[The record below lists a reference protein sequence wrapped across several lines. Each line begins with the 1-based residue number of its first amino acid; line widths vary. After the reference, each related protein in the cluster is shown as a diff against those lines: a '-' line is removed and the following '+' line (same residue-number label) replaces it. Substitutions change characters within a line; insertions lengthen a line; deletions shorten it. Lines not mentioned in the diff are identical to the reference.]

1 MKRREERRTTLFDF
15 IQQEKKLEERAP
27 SRDISEELY
36 QMLKTRRQVSK
47 EEVTKWAK
55 DRGVTTVE
63 LIKAIEKLIIE
74 KKIKKRLDDEGNL
87 VYEVI

>member
-63 LIKAIEKLIIE
+63 LIKAIEKLITE